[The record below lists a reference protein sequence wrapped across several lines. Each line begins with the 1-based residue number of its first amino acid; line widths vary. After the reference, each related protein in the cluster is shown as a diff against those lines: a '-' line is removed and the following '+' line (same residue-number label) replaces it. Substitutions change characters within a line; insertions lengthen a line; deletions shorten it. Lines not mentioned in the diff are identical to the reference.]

1 MTQILTPLEIAAC
14 IEHRAEGALTRDR
27 VEKLCRE
34 ADELGFAAV
43 SVPSAW
49 VSLAKRSLLGTRV
62 KLSTTI
68 GFPYGDQHPRAK
80 FEEALAAVELGASEI
95 SLMLN
100 DTYALD
106 GPESLWQEQRNL
118 QGVVQACRQ
127 VRPTTVKVLINVT
140 TLTRD
145 EFTRLVLM
153 VLETHV
159 NFIGVFSASD
169 GRHNIGIDPIDG
181 LRPLIGNQANI
192 LVWNDDLDRMADE
205 SSEEG
210 PIDLRHGFA
219 LSFLE
224 HGAKRLVTTRG
235 PGILRTAKK
244 LAAHAG

>member
-1 MTQILTPLEIAAC
+1 MTYALTPRELAAR
-14 IEHRAEGALTRDR
+14 IEHRAEGALTRNR
-27 VEKLCRE
+27 VEQLCRE

-95 SLMLN
+95 SFMLN

-118 QGVVQACRQ
+118 QGVVQACRE

-140 TLTRD
+140 TLARE
-145 EFTRLVLM
+145 EFARLVLM

-159 NFIGVFSASD
+159 DFIGTFCASD
-169 GRHNIGIDPIDG
+169 GRHNVGIDPIDG
-181 LRPLIGNQANI
+181 LRPLVGNQADI
-192 LVWNDDLDRMADE
+192 LVWNDDLDQMKDG
-205 SSEEG
+205 SSEG

-224 HGAKRLVTTRG
+224 QGAKRLITTRG
-235 PGILRTAKK
+235 PGILRTAKR
-244 LAAHAG
+244 LAARAG

>member
-1 MTQILTPLEIAAC
+1 MTQILTPLELAGC

-34 ADELGFAAV
+34 ADELGFGAV

-49 VSLAKRSLLGTRV
+49 VSFARRSLLGTRV

-68 GFPYGDQHPRAK
+68 GFPYGDQQPRAK
-80 FEEALAAVELGASEI
+80 FEEARAAVELGASEI
-95 SLMLN
+95 SFMLN

-118 QGVVQACRQ
+118 QGVIRACCEIRS
-127 VRPTTVKVLINVT
+127 TTMKVLINVT

-145 EFTRLVLM
+145 EFARLVLM

-159 NFIGVFSASD
+159 DFIGIFSASD

-192 LVWNDDLDRMADE
+192 LVWNDELDQMKDG
-205 SSEEG
+205 SSEG
-210 PIDLRHGFA
+210 PIDVRHGFA

-235 PGILRTAKK
+235 PGILHTARQ
-244 LAAHAG
+244 LAARTG